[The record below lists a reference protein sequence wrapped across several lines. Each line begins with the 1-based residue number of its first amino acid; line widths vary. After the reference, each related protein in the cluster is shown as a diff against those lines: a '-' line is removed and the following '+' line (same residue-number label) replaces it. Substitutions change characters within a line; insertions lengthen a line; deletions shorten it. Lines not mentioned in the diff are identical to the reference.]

1 MNVFGDMKRRLW
13 RVCNSVHTFRL
24 CHFQLYFCFDTN
36 QDSFFL
42 HIIIFTSLFVWVD
55 FFSLTWS
62 LSLFV
67 KTFVCGCHAFPSC
80 HSMDITSGDS
90 TYGFVLLFWGHVV
103 AFLLSSILLTLIC
116 TVLLMMFAVKN
127 GFVLLFFFLFPSYFT
142 PWFSLR

>member
-13 RVCNSVHTFRL
+13 CVCNSVHTFRL
-24 CHFQLYFCFDTN
+24 CHFQLYFCFGTN

-42 HIIIFTSLFVWVD
+42 HIIIFTPLFVWVD
-55 FFSLTWS
+55 FFFTWS

-67 KTFVCGCHAFPSC
+67 KTFVCGSHAFPSC

-90 TYGFVLLFWGHVV
+90 TYGFVLLFLGHVV

-116 TVLLMMFAVKN
+116 TVLLMMFAGKN